1 MAPAC
6 GGGRQRGSWHWPPA
20 HREGAARG
28 RAPAGSRTD
37 CHQVGAR
44 HVGGLGLQ
52 ECWALPSTGRT
63 QAELGQCW
71 HWRYLTVPASSTY
84 SPAQGQNTRGPR
96 QPPKAGTVRGVPAQV
111 WAVPW
116 AQGQAVPSLCS
127 PVPGPLPAAGSGRG
141 MGRQWAAAAEAWP
154 LLLLKGTGGSR
165 QAQGRQQGAGTQRTE
180 PGTQLRRGRG
190 WEGQGDAVAQ
200 AGISP
205 GGRATPVPAS
215 PP

>member
-1 MAPAC
+1 MAPGQWLRPWLVQVGAC
-6 GGGRQRGSWHWPPA
+6 TMAPVCSGGRQRGSWHWPPA

-37 CHQVGAR
+37 CRQVGAR

-96 QPPKAGTVRGVPAQV
+96 QPPKAGTVQVVPAQ
-111 WAVPW
+111 AVGCARGTGAGG
-116 AQGQAVPSLCS
+116 AQPDAPRCQGSYPLQAAAV
-127 PVPGPLPAAGSGRG
+127 GWAGSG
-141 MGRQWAAAAEAWP
+141 
-154 LLLLKGTGGSR
+154 
-165 QAQGRQQGAGTQRTE
+165 QQ
-180 PGTQLRRGRG
+180 QLR
-190 WEGQGDAVAQ
+190 
-200 AGISP
+200 P
-205 GGRATPVPAS
+205 GHYCC
-215 PP
+215 